1 MKICKCG
8 IFFVN
13 LQNFSKTVT
22 IMEKERLRK
31 LIAIWFDEDIRDGDH
46 TSLSCIPA
54 DAQGCQQLI
63 IKEEGILAGV
73 EVAKQIINYFDPEC
87 RFEQFL
93 HDGDHVK
100 KGDIAFRVYGKELS
114 LLQIERT
121 MLNVMQRMSG
131 VATTAHRYQS
141 LIADTQCHVLDTRK
155 TTPGLRYL
163 EKEAVALGGGMN
175 HRIGLFDMILLKDNH
190 VDFAGGITAA
200 LTRARDYC
208 QAKGKDLR
216 IEIEVRN
223 DAELAEALGTGI
235 PDRIMLD
242 NYTPE
247 HTAEAVKTIR
257 EWEKNNRK
265 MEIESSGGITIDTL
279 RNYALTGV
287 DFVSIGALTHS
298 YKSLDMSFKAVKNS

>member
-1 MKICKCG
+1 
-8 IFFVN
+8 
-13 LQNFSKTVT
+13 
-22 IMEKERLRK
+22 MEKERLRK

-54 DAQGCQQLI
+54 DAEGCQQLI

-73 EVAKQIINYFDPEC
+73 EVAKEIINYFDPEC

-208 QAKGKDLR
+208 QAKSKDLR

-257 EWEKNNRK
+257 EWEKTHRK

-279 RNYALTGV
+279 RSYALTGV
-287 DFVSIGALTHS
+287 DFVSVGALTHS
-298 YKSLDMSFKAVKNS
+298 YKSLDMSFKAVR

>member
-1 MKICKCG
+1 
-8 IFFVN
+8 
-13 LQNFSKTVT
+13 
-22 IMEKERLRK
+22 MEKERLRK

-257 EWEKNNRK
+257 EWEKNHRK

-287 DFVSIGALTHS
+287 DFVSVGALTHS
-298 YKSLDMSFKAVKNS
+298 YKSLDMSFKAFKA

>member
-1 MKICKCG
+1 
-8 IFFVN
+8 
-13 LQNFSKTVT
+13 
-22 IMEKERLRK
+22 MEKERLRK

-54 DAQGCQQLI
+54 DAEGCQQLI

-73 EVAKQIINYFDPEC
+73 EVAKEIINYFDPEC

-257 EWEKNNRK
+257 EWEKSHRK

-287 DFVSIGALTHS
+287 DFVSVGALTHS

>member
-1 MKICKCG
+1 
-8 IFFVN
+8 
-13 LQNFSKTVT
+13 
-22 IMEKERLRK
+22 MEKERLRK

-54 DAQGCQQLI
+54 DAMGCQQLI

-73 EVAKQIINYFDPEC
+73 EVAKEIINYFDPEC
-87 RFEQFL
+87 RVEQYL

-100 KGDIAFRVYGKELS
+100 KGDIAFKVWGKELS

-208 QAKGKDLR
+208 KAKGKDLK

-223 DAELAEALGTGI
+223 DAELNEALATGI

-242 NYTPE
+242 NYSPE
-247 HTAEAVKTIR
+247 RTVEAVKTIR
-257 EWEKNNRK
+257 AWEKNNRK

-279 RNYALTGV
+279 RDYALTGV
-287 DFVSIGALTHS
+287 DFVSVGALTHS
-298 YKSLDMSFKAVKNS
+298 YKSLDMSFKAVR